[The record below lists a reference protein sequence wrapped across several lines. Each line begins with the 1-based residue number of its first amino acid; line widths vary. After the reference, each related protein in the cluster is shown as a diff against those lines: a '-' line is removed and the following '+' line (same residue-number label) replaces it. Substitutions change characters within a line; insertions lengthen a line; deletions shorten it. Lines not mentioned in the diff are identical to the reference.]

1 MSLTDRFFDL
11 PAELMTALGTVLGF
25 ALLGP
30 LSYDQQDVL
39 GNWLELVGE
48 ILETNAS
55 QGQLLQQ
62 QQQAD
67 LQSRRLDALE
77 RELAALRNELRRGQG
92 STAPTDAVDSGRA

>member
-11 PAELMTALGTVLGF
+11 PAELLSALATVLGF

-30 LSYDQQDVL
+30 LNYDQQDVL

-48 ILETNAS
+48 ILETNAA

-62 QQQAD
+62 RRQDARQDQ
-67 LQSRRLDALE
+67 RLDTLE
-77 RELAALRNELRRGQG
+77 RELAALRAQLARREED
-92 STAPTDAVDSGRA
+92 PL

>member
-48 ILETNAS
+48 ILETNAA

-67 LQSRRLDALE
+67 LQNRRLDALE

>member
-11 PAELMTALGTVLGF
+11 PAELLTALGTVLGF

-48 ILETNAS
+48 VLETTAA

-62 QQQAD
+62 RRQDQ
-67 LQSRRLDALE
+67 RLDALE
-77 RELAALRNELRRGQG
+77 RELARLRALLENQTER
-92 STAPTDAVDSGRA
+92 